1 MRVAQLRRWLSAVVM
16 VGGAAL
22 SLPPLRPLIEQSMV
36 WHMLVQMPLL
46 VLGGWL
52 VAGHWWARQT
62 PALLERFN
70 RFGLTGFIVTT
81 LIAGYWMIP
90 STIDRAV
97 VMLGTDMAKIITLW
111 LCGAALRHSMQR
123 APLLVQVFFL
133 GYTLPM
139 MVWLGLY
146 YATTD
151 LRLCNA
157 YSLESQLAAG
167 KALVVLGSAAGAV
180 WLYYGAAGRFIA
192 TVWRPVK

>member
-1 MRVAQLRRWLSAVVM
+1 MADLTQLGRWLSAAVV
-16 VGGAAL
+16 VVGAAL

-52 VAGHWWARQT
+52 LAGHWWAWQA
-62 PALLERFN
+62 PALFERFN

-90 STIDRAV
+90 SSIDRAV
-97 VMLGTDMAKIITLW
+97 VVFGADMAKIITLW
-111 LCGAALRHSMQR
+111 LCGAALRHSMQHS
-123 APLLVQVFFL
+123 PLLSQMFFL

-139 MVWLGLY
+139 IVWLGMY
-146 YATTD
+146 FATTD

-157 YSLESQLAAG
+157 YSLESQLVAG
-167 KALVVLGSAAGAV
+167 RALVVLGIAAGAV
-180 WLYYGAAGRFIA
+180 WLGSLWKRQARSL
-192 TVWRPVK
+192 

>member
-1 MRVAQLRRWLSAVVM
+1 MYRAQRWLSAALI
-16 VGGAAL
+16 VGGATL

-52 VAGHWWARQT
+52 LAGRWQVWQA
-62 PALLERFN
+62 PILLDRFN
-70 RFGLTGFIVTT
+70 RFGLTGFILAT
-81 LIAGYWMIP
+81 LIVGYWMIP
-90 STIDRAV
+90 SLIDRAV
-97 VMLGTDMAKIITLW
+97 VVYGADMAKIITLW

-123 APLLVQVFFL
+123 APLLAQMFFL

-139 MVWLGLY
+139 MVWLGWY
-146 YATTD
+146 YASTD

-167 KALVVLGSAAGAV
+167 RALVALASVAGAV
-180 WLYYGAAGRFIA
+180 WLGSL
-192 TVWRPVK
+192 WRGQSQMPG

>member
-1 MRVAQLRRWLSAVVM
+1 MRVTPLRRWLSAVV
-16 VGGAAL
+16 VGGGAAL

-52 VAGHWWARQT
+52 VAGHQWAGQP

-81 LIAGYWMIP
+81 SIAGYWMIP
-90 STIDRAV
+90 SSIDRAV
-97 VMLGTDMAKIITLW
+97 VMPGTDMAKIITLW
-111 LCGAALRHSMQR
+111 LCGAALRHSIER
-123 APLLVQVFFL
+123 APPLVQVFFL

-146 YATTD
+146 YVTTE

-157 YSLESQLAAG
+157 YSLESQVAG
-167 KALVVLGSAAGAV
+167 GIGLVVSGSAAGAV
-180 WLYYGAAGRFIA
+180 WLACLWRRQSQTAG
-192 TVWRPVK
+192 

>member
-1 MRVAQLRRWLSAVVM
+1 MRVPQLRRWLSAVAM

-52 VAGHWWARQT
+52 VAGHWWVRQS

-90 STIDRAV
+90 SSIDRAV
-97 VMLGTDMAKIITLW
+97 VMLGADLAKIITLW
-111 LCGAALRHSMQR
+111 LCGAALRLSMQH

-180 WLYYGAAGRFIA
+180 WLASLWKRQSQTAG
-192 TVWRPVK
+192 

>member
-1 MRVAQLRRWLSAVVM
+1 MRLPQLRRWLPAAVM

-52 VAGHWWARQT
+52 VAGHWRARQA

-81 LIAGYWMIP
+81 LVAGYWMIP

-97 VMLGTDMAKIITLW
+97 VMPGTDVAKIITLW

-123 APLLVQVFFL
+123 APLLVQLFFL

-146 YATTD
+146 YATAD

-167 KALVVLGSAAGAV
+167 NGLVVLASAAGAV
-180 WLYYGAAGRFIA
+180 WLYYGAAGRFMIEQS
-192 TVWRPVK
+192 

>member
-1 MRVAQLRRWLSAVVM
+1 
-16 VGGAAL
+16 
-22 SLPPLRPLIEQSMV
+22 MV

-52 VAGHWWARQT
+52 VAGHFGAAQP

-70 RFGLTGFIVTT
+70 RFGLTGFIVAT

-90 STIDRAV
+90 SAIDRAV
-97 VMLGTDMAKIITLW
+97 VMPGTDIAKNLTLG

-123 APLLVQVFFL
+123 APMLVQVFFL
-133 GYTLPM
+133 GYALPM

-167 KALVVLGSAAGAV
+167 RALVVLAGAAGAL
-180 WLYYGAAGRFIA
+180 WLYHGAAGSFISTA
-192 TVWRPVK
+192 WRPVK

>member
-1 MRVAQLRRWLSAVVM
+1 MRAPQLQRWLSAVVM

-52 VAGHWWARQT
+52 VAGHWWARRP

-90 STIDRAV
+90 SSIDRAV

-123 APLLVQVFFL
+123 APLLVQLFLL

-157 YSLESQLAAG
+157 YSLESQRAAG
-167 KALVVLGSAAGAV
+167 VGLVVLGSAAGAV
-180 WLYYGAAGRFIA
+180 WLASLWQRQSTAG
-192 TVWRPVK
+192 

>member
-1 MRVAQLRRWLSAVVM
+1 MRVPQRQRWLSAVVM
-16 VGGAAL
+16 VGAAAL

-46 VLGGWL
+46 VLAGWL
-52 VAGHWWARQT
+52 VAGHWWARQP

-167 KALVVLGSAAGAV
+167 KGLVVLGSAAGAV
-180 WLYYGAAGRFIA
+180 WLERLWQQHKREAG
-192 TVWRPVK
+192 

>member
-1 MRVAQLRRWLSAVVM
+1 MRVAQLRRWLSVVVM

-22 SLPPLRPLIEQSMV
+22 SLPPLRALIEQSMV

-52 VAGHWWARQT
+52 VAGHWWTRQP

-90 STIDRAV
+90 SSIDRAV
-97 VMLGTDMAKIITLW
+97 VIPGTDMAKIITLW
-111 LCGAALRHSMQR
+111 LCGIALRHSMQR
-123 APLLVQVFFL
+123 APMLVQLFFL

-139 MVWLGLY
+139 MLWLGLY
-146 YATTD
+146 FATTD

-167 KALVVLGSAAGAV
+167 KGLVVLASAAGAV
-180 WLYYGAAGRFIA
+180 WLAGLWQRQSQTA
-192 TVWRPVK
+192 G

>member
-1 MRVAQLRRWLSAVVM
+1 MPQLRRWLSAVVM

-36 WHMLVQMPLL
+36 WYMLVQMPLL

-52 VAGHWWARQT
+52 VAGHWWARQP

-90 STIDRAV
+90 STVDRAV

-123 APLLVQVFFL
+123 APMLVQVFFL

-146 YATTD
+146 FATTD

-167 KALVVLGSAAGAV
+167 KGLVVLGSAAGAV
-180 WLYYGAAGRFIA
+180 WLGCLWQRHKREAG
-192 TVWRPVK
+192 

>member
-1 MRVAQLRRWLSAVVM
+1 
-16 VGGAAL
+16 
-22 SLPPLRPLIEQSMV
+22 MV

-52 VAGHWWARQT
+52 VAGHFGARQT
-62 PALLERFN
+62 PDFLERFN
-70 RFGLTGFIVTT
+70 RFGLTGFIAAT

-90 STIDRAV
+90 SAIDRAV
-97 VMLGTDMAKIITLW
+97 VMPGTDFAKIITLW

-123 APLLVQVFFL
+123 APMLVQVFFL

-146 YATTD
+146 FATTD

-167 KALVVLGSAAGAV
+167 KALVVLASAAGAL
-180 WLYYGAAGRFIA
+180 WLYHGAAGSFIS

>member
-1 MRVAQLRRWLSAVVM
+1 
-16 VGGAAL
+16 
-22 SLPPLRPLIEQSMV
+22 MV

-52 VAGHWWARQT
+52 VAAHWSARRP
-62 PALLERFN
+62 PALLERLN
-70 RFGLTGFIVTT
+70 RFGLTGFIVAT

-97 VMLGTDMAKIITLW
+97 VVPATDAAKIVTLW

-123 APLLVQVFFL
+123 APMLVQVFFV

-146 YATTD
+146 FATTD

-167 KALVVLGSAAGAV
+167 CGLVVLGSAAGAV
-180 WLYYGAAGRFIA
+180 WLYHGAAGGFLSTA
-192 TVWRPVK
+192 WRPVK

>member
-1 MRVAQLRRWLSAVVM
+1 
-16 VGGAAL
+16 
-22 SLPPLRPLIEQSMV
+22 MV

-52 VAGHWWARQT
+52 LSGHGWARSAA
-62 PALLERFN
+62 ALLERFN

-90 STIDRAV
+90 SSIDRAV
-97 VMLGTDMAKIITLW
+97 VMPGADMAKIITLW
-111 LCGAALRHSMQR
+111 LCGATLRHSIER
-123 APLLVQVFFL
+123 SPLLAQMFFL

-139 MVWLGLY
+139 MAWLGWY

-157 YSLESQLAAG
+157 YSLESQIAAG
-167 KALVVLGSAAGAV
+167 YGLVVLASAAGTV
-180 WLYYGAAGRFIA
+180 WL
-192 TVWRPVK
+192 VSLWRRQMYLFRGS

>member
-1 MRVAQLRRWLSAVVM
+1 MRVPRLRGWLSAAVM

-46 VLGGWL
+46 ALGGWL
-52 VAGHWWARQT
+52 VAGHGWAR
-62 PALLERFN
+62 PPLLWLERFN
-70 RFGLTGFIVTT
+70 RFGLTGFIVAT

-90 STIDRAV
+90 SSIDRAV
-97 VMLGTDMAKIITLW
+97 VMPGTDMAKIVTLW
-111 LCGAALRHSMQR
+111 LCGAALRHSIER
-123 APLLVQVFFL
+123 APLLVQLFFL

-139 MVWLGLY
+139 LVWLGLY

-167 KALVVLGSAAGAV
+167 KTLVVLAGAT
-180 WLYYGAAGRFIA
+180 GAAWLASLRQRQSHTA
-192 TVWRPVK
+192 AV

>member
-90 STIDRAV
+90 SSIDRAV

-180 WLYYGAAGRFIA
+180 WLASLWQRQSQTAG
-192 TVWRPVK
+192 

>member
-1 MRVAQLRRWLSAVVM
+1 MASA
-16 VGGAAL
+16 AAL

-46 VLGGWL
+46 ALGGWL
-52 VAGHWWARQT
+52 VAGHLGARQT
-62 PALLERFN
+62 ADFLERFN
-70 RFGLTGFIVTT
+70 RFGLTGFIAAT

-90 STIDRAV
+90 SSIDRAV
-97 VMLGTDMAKIITLW
+97 VMPGTDMAKIITLW

-123 APLLVQVFFL
+123 APMLVQVFFL

-146 YATTD
+146 FATTD

-167 KALVVLGSAAGAV
+167 KALVVLASAAGAL
-180 WLYYGAAGRFIA
+180 WLYHGAAGSFIS

>member
-1 MRVAQLRRWLSAVVM
+1 
-16 VGGAAL
+16 
-22 SLPPLRPLIEQSMV
+22 MV

-52 VAGHWWARQT
+52 VAGHWRARQ
-62 PALLERFN
+62 PAALLERFN

-90 STIDRAV
+90 SSIDRAV
-97 VMLGTDMAKIITLW
+97 VMLGTDVAKIITLW

-123 APLLVQVFFL
+123 SPLLVQMFFL

-139 MVWLGLY
+139 IVWLGMY
-146 YATTD
+146 FATTD

-167 KALVVLGSAAGAV
+167 NGLVVLGSGAGAV
-180 WLYYGAAGRFIA
+180 WLASLWK
-192 TVWRPVK
+192 WRSQTSG

>member
-1 MRVAQLRRWLSAVVM
+1 ML
-16 VGGAAL
+16 GGAAL

-52 VAGHWWARQT
+52 VAGHWWARQA

-70 RFGLTGFIVTT
+70 RFGLTGFILTT

-90 STIDRAV
+90 SMIDRAV
-97 VMLGTDMAKIITLW
+97 VMPGTDLAKIITLW
-111 LCGAALRHSMQR
+111 LGGVALRHSMQR
-123 APLLVQVFFL
+123 APMLVQLFFL

-139 MVWLGLY
+139 MLWLGLY

-167 KALVVLGSAAGAV
+167 NGLLVLASAAGAL
-180 WLYYGAAGRFIA
+180 WLYSGAAGRFIS
-192 TVWRPVK
+192 TVWKPVK